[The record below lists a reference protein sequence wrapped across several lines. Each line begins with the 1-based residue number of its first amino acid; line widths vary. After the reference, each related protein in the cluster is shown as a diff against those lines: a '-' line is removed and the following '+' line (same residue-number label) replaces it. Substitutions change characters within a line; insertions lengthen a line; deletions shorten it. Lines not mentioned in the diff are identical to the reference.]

1 MPHKPWPSFETK
13 DLLDLDTDESLEEMQ
28 RRWETYDREM
38 KALIAAGGVHQDSDG
53 WWVDDE
59 TVELIGPDPSI
70 ERPMT
75 EEDFRNARPFSEA
88 FPELHASIQRNKALS
103 PQKRRS

>member
-1 MPHKPWPSFETK
+1 MAAIPTRRHECRTNHGPVLKTK

-59 TVELIGPDPSI
+59 SGELIGRDPSI
-70 ERPMT
+70 EKP
-75 EEDFRNARPFSEA
+75 
-88 FPELHASIQRNKALS
+88 H
-103 PQKRRS
+103 